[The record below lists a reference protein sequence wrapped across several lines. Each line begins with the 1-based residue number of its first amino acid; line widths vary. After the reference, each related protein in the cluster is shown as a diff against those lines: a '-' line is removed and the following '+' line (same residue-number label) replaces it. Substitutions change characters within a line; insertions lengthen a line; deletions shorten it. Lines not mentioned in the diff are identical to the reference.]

1 MSLYLRVFHNYKLW
15 KEKSKNQREYC
26 LENFT
31 FEKMRTQIKDTLKQ
45 YLPNLPKK
53 VNLDLS
59 GLGDIKLPK
68 KEKVTEN
75 G

>member
-1 MSLYLRVFHNYKLW
+1 
-15 KEKSKNQREYC
+15 
-26 LENFT
+26 
-31 FEKMRTQIKDTLKQ
+31 MRTQIKDTLKQ